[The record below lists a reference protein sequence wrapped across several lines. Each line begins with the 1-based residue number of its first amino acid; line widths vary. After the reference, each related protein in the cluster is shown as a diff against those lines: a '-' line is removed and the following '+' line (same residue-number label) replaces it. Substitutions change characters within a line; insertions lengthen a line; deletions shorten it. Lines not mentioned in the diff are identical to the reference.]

1 LILLQCTTCTG
12 RHHSVCAAN
21 CIPLISDFTWAPQ
34 YFHRAP
40 IFFSVHG
47 PPNLSFNHCPYRPL
61 SQKRLKIDAHNQRT
75 EEKLYPSPIQLSHVY
90 GPIANG
96 LLQGDPKS
104 ERPNTSFEDYE
115 PSTVSVFV
123 SVVSCGRVCRKQS
136 YAHSGIEPSRLAK
149 GPKNSNFWPFAD
161 FNG

>member
-1 LILLQCTTCTG
+1 M
-12 RHHSVCAAN
+12 
-21 CIPLISDFTWAPQ
+21 
-34 YFHRAP
+34 
-40 IFFSVHG
+40 
-47 PPNLSFNHCPYRPL
+47 
-61 SQKRLKIDAHNQRT
+61 
-75 EEKLYPSPIQLSHVY
+75 Y

-123 SVVSCGRVCRKQS
+123 SVVSCGRVCREQS

-149 GPKNSNFWPFAD
+149 GFLQSGPKNKNFWPFAD